1 MVSEARQHYL
11 ASGDY
16 VDEPPS
22 WDALKRRHRTRVRL
36 LIGIVVA
43 AAIAAGVLAMVVSA
57 AGHYERGRQA
67 MAARHFGAAV
77 EEFAAARILT
87 FPYRDATA
95 LREQAQLELELD
107 AANADVERQQRAA
120 LANLLRTAADKLE
133 ARAPDAVVAAL
144 REARILVPEGPLATT
159 SGQIVMATRLAS
171 SLTAAGREAL
181 RGGHWGQAGTYGA
194 ALLLLDPADDGGLN
208 LADRSRTATRLQDD
222 LDAARA
228 AARHGRWREAL
239 RLARAVLHRW
249 PGFPGAAA
257 VVTSARVALAPK
269 PTPSA
274 TAAPAPA
281 PTAARRRRR
290 RRRRR
295 RPNHPP
301 HHPHDEEVAHGTSR
315 RCEDELGRAG
325 RRTDGAG
332 RRALG
337 RGGRAVADPDP
348 SLARHGQGDRHRGVP
363 ARRRGAGGGRL
374 QGGPE
379 PQRRR
384 QLAAART

>member
-11 ASGDY
+11 ASGDD

-22 WDALKRRHRTRVRL
+22 WDDLKRRHRTRARL

-43 AAIAAGVLAMVVSA
+43 AAIAAGVLAMVASA

-95 LREQAQLELELD
+95 LREQAQQELELD

-208 LADRSRTATRLQDD
+208 LAERSRTATRLQDD
-222 LDAARA
+222 LDAARG

-274 TAAPAPA
+274 TAPPAPA
-281 PTAARRRRR
+281 PTAAA
-290 RRRRR
+290 
-295 RPNHPP
+295 PAPPAPHPP
-301 HHPHDEEVAHGTSR
+301 RHHPPRHPHDEEVAHGTSR
-315 RCEDELGRAG
+315 RCENELGRAG

-332 RRALG
+332 RRTLG
-337 RGGRAVADPDP
+337 RGGRAVADLDP
-348 SLARHGQGDRHRGVP
+348 SLAGHGQGDRHRGVP